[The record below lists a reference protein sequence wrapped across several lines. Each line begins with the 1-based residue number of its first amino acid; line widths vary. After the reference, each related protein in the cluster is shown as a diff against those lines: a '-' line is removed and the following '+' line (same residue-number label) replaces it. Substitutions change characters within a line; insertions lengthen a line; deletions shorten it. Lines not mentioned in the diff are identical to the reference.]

1 MRHMRETPTP
11 RLQTY
16 FRMAASLLALATLLT
31 GCFGLATAFT
41 TSGIRETQ
49 AMGLIA
55 AALAFGLLF
64 IAIWRK

>member
-1 MRHMRETPTP
+1 
-11 RLQTY
+11 
-16 FRMAASLLALATLLT
+16 MAASLLALATLLT